1 MKLIINIKEISNI
14 NYMNMELRELNTHI
28 YTNKKKYYKEIKF
41 SWKNVLRM
49 NKMINMFNIDI
60 EKKPYIMSI

>member
-1 MKLIINIKEISNI
+1 MKLIINIKGLYNI
-14 NYMNMELRELNTHI
+14 IYMNSEPHI

-49 NKMINMFNIDI
+49 NKMIKILNLDID
-60 EKKPYIMSI
+60 KKPYIMSI